1 MDSSAVPPGEIGR
14 YAEQRTAASRRG
26 LHFASDDQNEILWR
40 VLTSRQ
46 CLWQLLLT
54 LIICSGVHV
63 LFTWGSLSN
72 WNDHA
77 AVQVCLFRWSHPA
90 GYSSLPTS
98 MAEAMPIDAVL
109 TAFFTCLGAMKRMGD
124 VQRGWAPHVPPDALH
139 RGPLWLLFPRGVQ
152 SLPRLSSLL
161 GVTLVWGCLWGG
173 LCLGLLAAIYA
184 ANRNSLCL
192 TGWQFIAARACWS
205 TTEGVLI
212 SAGSYLLWCSKA
224 DDVSCPR
231 HEPTN
236 EHPAVHVSPC
246 CPHAVPMLSPY
257 CPHTVPMLSPC
268 CPRSRHLA
276 PASPLAPRAPSHPGL
291 SDPSRGGSRRSPLA
305 P

>member
-1 MDSSAVPPGEIGR
+1 MDGSADAGDVAR
-14 YAEQRTAASRRG
+14 YAEQRTPSSRRG
-26 LHFASDDQNEILWR
+26 LHFASEDQNRLLWK
-40 VLTSRQ
+40 VLTSRA
-46 CLWQLLLT
+46 CLWQLFLT

-77 AVQVCLFRWSHPA
+77 VVQVCLFRWAHPA

-98 MAEAMPIDAVL
+98 LAEAMPVDAVL
-109 TAFFTCLGAMKRMGD
+109 TAFFTCLGAMKRMGE

-139 RGPLWLLFPRGVQ
+139 RGPLWLLFPRGAQ

-173 LCLGLLAAIYA
+173 LCLGLLTAIYA

-192 TGWQFIAARACWS
+192 SGWQYIAARTCWS
-205 TTEGVLI
+205 TTEGVLV

-224 DDVSCPR
+224 DDVRATAHARLPSLFR
-231 HEPTN
+231 ALPT
-236 EHPAVHVSPC
+236 A
-246 CPHAVPMLSPY
+246 
-257 CPHTVPMLSPC
+257 
-268 CPRSRHLA
+268 
-276 PASPLAPRAPSHPGL
+276 G
-291 SDPSRGGSRRSPLA
+291 
-305 P
+305 